1 MRGISVIKASH
12 IRHAVPSY
20 KFGFLCLL
28 LTLGFAFFALV
39 TSSSTQALTS
49 ISQGFMTSDN
59 LPLGSIVSLKSNSSD
74 QVVAASTS
82 NVSGLYGVVIT
93 DGSALLNLTNG
104 QSNQVMVATSGIA
117 SVLVSDINGLVT
129 QGDQIT
135 ASPIKGVGMK
145 ATNST
150 KVVGIAQGT
159 PSNSIDNRHTYTD
172 DQGNKQY
179 LVLGEVPIL
188 VSATYFFK
196 QPEKTII
203 PSAIQNIANAL
214 AGKTVNTAPIL
225 VSAAIFI
232 ITLIA
237 VVSIIFSMIRSSIIS
252 VGRNPM
258 SQSAIYR
265 DVIQLSA
272 LVLGILAVGFRN
284 HQHPFQRVLESGDKI
299 YRSNGNSHR

>member
-1 MRGISVIKASH
+1 MRGISIIRASH
-12 IRHAVPSY
+12 IRHAVLSY
-20 KFGFLCLL
+20 SSGLLCLL
-28 LTLGFAFFALV
+28 LVLGFTFFAL
-39 TSSSTQALTS
+39 TTPPSASALTS
-49 ISQGFMTSDN
+49 ISQGFSTSDE

-82 NVSGLYGVVIT
+82 NVSGIYGVVIT
-93 DGSALLNLTNG
+93 DGSALLTLTNG
-104 QSNQVMVATSGIA
+104 QPNQVMVATSGIA
-117 SVLVSDINGLVT
+117 SVLVSDINGVVT

-145 ATNST
+145 ATSST

-159 PSNSIDNRHTYTD
+159 PTNSIDNQHSYTD
-172 DQGNKQY
+172 DQGNKQS

-214 AGKTVNTAPIL
+214 AGKTVNTVPIL
-225 VSAAIFI
+225 ISAAIFI
-232 ITLIA
+232 ITLIV
-237 VVSIIFSMIRSSIIS
+237 VVSIIFSMIRNSIIS

-272 LVLGILAVGFRN
+272 LVLGILAVA
-284 HQHPFQRVLESGDKI
+284 LISI
-299 YRSNGNSHR
+299 YIILTRF